1 MCNVTELIC
10 IQNRKISNDLLILKP
25 FYNVENNFELTNYFK
40 ILNFKYGLICK
51 TYLLSEMKE

>member
-40 ILNFKYGLICK
+40 ILNFKYGLYVRHIY
-51 TYLLSEMKE
+51 YLK